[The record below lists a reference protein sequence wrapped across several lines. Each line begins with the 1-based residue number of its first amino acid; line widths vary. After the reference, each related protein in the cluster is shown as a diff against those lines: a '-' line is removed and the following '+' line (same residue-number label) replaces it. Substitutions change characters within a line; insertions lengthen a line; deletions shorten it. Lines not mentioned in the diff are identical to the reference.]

1 MLVLISFSIE
11 RVQVKYFSQF
21 IFCRKFSFLDSLE
34 VESDK
39 LDCFQI
45 SLSSGFLFNPLLKSH
60 IWRRINLSVKEKKSW
75 LIFLT
80 SILYNLLLA
89 NINCKDTES
98 NTAASLVFD
107 IELIFDE
114 DMKTFISILASPFI
128 MFVSPSARH
137 CWLKNDL
144 NFFA

>member
-1 MLVLISFSIE
+1 MLVLISFSSE

-60 IWRRINLSVKEKKSW
+60 IWRRINLSVKEKKLW

-80 SILYNLLLA
+80 SILYNLLLT
-89 NINCKDTES
+89 NINCKDIQLT
-98 NTAASLVFD
+98 SLVLD
-107 IELIFDE
+107 IEVRFDE
-114 DMKTFISILASPFI
+114 DIIYFCPRLSLYHLCLPQHQTRRAEK
-128 MFVSPSARH
+128 
-137 CWLKNDL
+137 
-144 NFFA
+144 

>member
-60 IWRRINLSVKEKKSW
+60 IWRRINLSVKEKKPW

-80 SILYNLLLA
+80 SILCNLQLTNIA
-89 NINCKDTES
+89 NVKTQG
-98 NTAASLVFD
+98 NTIFD
-107 IELIFDE
+107 IEVGFDE
-114 DMKTFISILASPFI
+114 DIYLCPRLSLYHVCLPPAPDTAG
-128 MFVSPSARH
+128 
-137 CWLKNDL
+137 
-144 NFFA
+144 